1 MVALIFPQRIHRDI
15 MIFSLPESVSYIIF
29 NLPQSV
35 MQTRHELER
44 HLSKNNYL
52 LLTINVTNKRQH
64 HAFFQRFLCHK
75 CSQQCQHWKFM
86 KLFVVYKMIL
96 FSICLWY
103 KLSLYKLLSL
113 VKLPLLVQLK
123 VYIISYS
130 LNRFSEIESLFL

>member
-1 MVALIFPQRIHRDI
+1 
-15 MIFSLPESVSYIIF
+15 
-29 NLPQSV
+29 
-35 MQTRHELER
+35 MQTRHELEW
-44 HLSKNNYL
+44 HLTKNNYL
-52 LLTINVTNKRQH
+52 LLTINVTNNRQH

-130 LNRFSEIESLFL
+130 LNRFSEIESFFFIIIIIIINNNKQIIITIIIIYLNIIIIFK